1 MQPFES
7 FTGIAAPLRISNL
20 DTDVM
25 IRIERLTALSRNA
38 LGPYAFEALRYRS
51 DGSENP
57 EFVLNQPQFRGA
69 RILVAGENF
78 GCGSSR
84 EAAVWALL
92 GCGIQ
97 CVIAASF
104 GDLFYGNCMQNGL
117 LAARTRAAEIPRL
130 VDLAGQA
137 KPFMID
143 LQRQCIR
150 VGEEA
155 VAFDIDQVHK
165 HALLAGVDPLGVTLR
180 SMASIRS
187 WQTKDMAERPWAW
200 PTEGR

>member
-1 MQPFES
+1 VQPFES
-7 FTGIAAPLRISNL
+7 LIGIAAPMRISNL

-25 IRIERLTALSRNA
+25 IRIERLTAFSRNA
-38 LGPYAFEALRYRS
+38 LGPYAFEALRLRS

-84 EAAVWALL
+84 EAAVWALQ

-104 GDLFYGNCMQNGL
+104 GDLFYSNCMQNGL
-117 LAARTRAAEIPRL
+117 LAARTRVAETSRL
-130 VDLAGQA
+130 MDLAEQA

-143 LQRQCIR
+143 LQGQCIR

-155 VAFDIDQVHK
+155 FAFDIDQVHK
-165 HALLAGVDPLGVTLR
+165 DALLAGVDPLGVTLG
-180 SMASIRS
+180 SMASIRD
-187 WQTKDMAERPWAW
+187 WQAKDMSERPWAW
-200 PTEGR
+200 PTADR